1 MTPKASLQTGKGEP
15 VSTRRIDRQIPEPV
29 AARKE
34 RIRAEA
40 EEIVAEALAEAERLK
55 AQGWT
60 QQDFARAAYD
70 LFDEPYE

>member
-1 MTPKASLQTGKGEP
+1 M
-15 VSTRRIDRQIPEPV
+15 STRHIDRQIPEPV

-40 EEIVAEALAEAERLK
+40 EEIVAEALERAAQLK

-60 QQDFARAAYD
+60 QQDFVRAAYD